1 MNSQQMAL
9 TIPSTEMA
17 EKMRKPI
24 NEDTSIRA
32 ALRHKKA
39 KQLDSATNSKTAMN
53 CWE

>member
-17 EKMRKPI
+17 EKIRKPI
-24 NEDTSIRA
+24 NEDISIPV

-39 KQLDSATNSKTAMN
+39 KQLEMQQTAKLQ
-53 CWE
+53 